1 MKGRTI
7 LIVAVVVLVLV
18 GAAAAYVFRPVP
30 EASEPMEAMPVKD
43 SASESD
49 EGMQEMETEHTEEEA
64 MSKDEMIAS
73 GAVVFTITQDQS
85 QVSFTLD
92 EDLRD
97 IPTTVVGVTD
107 QVAGEVHLDT
117 TDPSAT
123 QIGTISINARTLATD
138 SEFRNRAINNEI
150 LDVGTYEFITFTPT
164 AIEGLPSEI
173 VVGQSYDLTVTG
185 DLTIR
190 DITRSETFAV
200 SAMLTSHTQL
210 EGHGKATVLRTN
222 YALTIP
228 SVPHVAN
235 VTDEVLLAIDFVA
248 LAE

>member
-1 MKGRTI
+1 MKGRTFTI
-7 LIVAVVVLVLV
+7 IAVVVLVLV

-30 EASEPMEAMPVKD
+30 EASEPMEAM
-43 SASESD
+43 SED
-49 EGMQEMETEHTEEEA
+49 QMT
-64 MSKDEMIAS
+64 AS
-73 GAVVFTITQDQS
+73 GAAVFTISQDGS
-85 QVSFTLD
+85 QASFTLN

-97 IPTTVVGVTD
+97 VPTTVVGVTD
-107 QVAGEVHLDT
+107 QVAGEIHVDT
-117 TDPSAT
+117 ANPSAS

-164 AIEGLPSEI
+164 AIEGLPAEI

-200 SAMLTSHTQL
+200 SATLTSHTQL
-210 EGHGKATVLRTN
+210 EGYGETTVLRSN
-222 YALTIP
+222 YDLTIP

-248 LAE
+248 VAQ